1 MKLDRPVL
9 QVALDFENLSR
20 AVQAAREAVAGG
32 ADWVEAG
39 TPLIKSE
46 GLDAVR
52 QLKKAFPGHSI
63 VADMKVM
70 DTGAFEVEI
79 AAKAGADYVTVLGA
93 ADDETIA
100 EAVRGGDQYGAG
112 VIVDLLN
119 VPDPVARTRRAA
131 ELGARAA
138 CLHVGIDMQM
148 QGRTVF
154 GALEA
159 LCRESPIPI
168 AVAGGLNSETVVDAL
183 RAGAQILV
191 VGGAITKSPDI
202 QAATARI
209 HEAIATGTPAPSA
222 LFRRY
227 GPSEIRQA
235 FLKVSSPNVTDAMAR
250 QGAMHGL
257 VPHLKD
263 RLVKV
268 VGPAV
273 TVVTRDGDWAK
284 PVEAVDHAA
293 AGDVLVVDAGA
304 GPTAVW
310 GELASWSAH
319 GRGIAGVV
327 IDGAARDI
335 DAIVELGF
343 PVFSR
348 SVAPNAGEPKGHGE
362 IGIEV
367 SVGGQKVRPG
377 DWIVADASGVV
388 VVPRERA
395 QEVANRAL
403 DVLEHENRLREEIRR
418 GSTLSSVQK
427 LERWERV
434 G

>member
-1 MKLDRPVL
+1 MRLDRPVL

-20 AVQAAREAVAGG
+20 ALPAAREAVAGG

-52 QLKKAFPGHSI
+52 ELRKAFPDHPI

-79 AAKAGADYVTVLGA
+79 AAKAGAEYVTVLGV
-93 ADDETIA
+93 ADDDTIA
-100 EAVRGGDQYGAG
+100 EAVRGADQYGAG

-138 CLHVGIDMQM
+138 CIHIGIDMQM
-148 QGRTVF
+148 QGRTPF
-154 GALEA
+154 EALEA
-159 LCRESPIPI
+159 LCRTSPIPV
-168 AVAGGLNSETVVDAL
+168 AVAGGLNSETIAEAV
-183 RAGAQILV
+183 RAGALILV

-202 QAATARI
+202 KAATERI
-209 HEAIATGTPAPSA
+209 HHAMVTRTA
-222 LFRRY
+222 LPTTHFRRY
-227 GPSEIRQA
+227 GPNEIREA

-250 QGAMHGL
+250 QGALHGL

-263 RLVKV
+263 RTVKV

-284 PVEAVDHAA
+284 PVEAVDKAA
-293 AGDVLVVDAGA
+293 PGDVVVVDAGA

-310 GELASWSAH
+310 GELASWSAL
-319 GRGIAGVV
+319 GRGVAGVV

-335 DAIVELGF
+335 DAVLEMGF

-367 SVGGQKVRPG
+367 VVGGQKVRPG
-377 DWIVADASGVV
+377 DWIVGDASGVV

>member
-1 MKLDRPVL
+1 MRLDRPVL

-20 AVQAAREAVAGG
+20 ALPAAREAVDGG

-52 QLKKAFPGHSI
+52 ELKRAFPKHRI

-79 AAKAGADYVTVLGA
+79 AAKAGADLVTILGT
-93 ADDETIA
+93 ADDDTIA
-100 EAVRGGDQYGAG
+100 DGVRGGEKYGAE
-112 VIVDLLN
+112 VMVDLLN
-119 VPDPVARTRRAA
+119 VGDPVKRAKEVHA
-131 ELGARAA
+131 LGAAA
-138 CLHVGIDMQM
+138 VCMHVGIDMQM
-148 QGRTVF
+148 KGVTPFAPLKTV
-154 GALEA
+154 AEA
-159 LCRESPIPI
+159 SPLPV
-168 AVAGGLNSETVVDAL
+168 ACAGGLNSETVAL
-183 RAGAQILV
+183 AADAGAMILI

-202 QAATARI
+202 RAAAKMMRQALDTRKGVAT
-209 HEAIATGTPAPSA
+209 E

-227 GPSEIRQA
+227 GEKEMRAA
-235 FLKVSSPNVTDAMAR
+235 FLKVSTPNISDALQR
-250 QGAMHGL
+250 KGAMHGI
-257 VPHLKD
+257 VPRLKD
-263 RLVKV
+263 ASVHV
-268 VGPAV
+268 AGPAV

-284 PVEAVDHAA
+284 PVEAIDRAGP
-293 AGDVLVVDAGA
+293 GDVIVIDAG
-304 GPTAVW
+304 GSSTAIW

-319 GRGIAGVV
+319 GRQVAGVV
-327 IDGAARDI
+327 IDGAVRDI
-335 DAIVELGF
+335 DAILDLGF

-348 SVAPNAGEPKGHGE
+348 SVSPNAGEPKGHGE
-362 IGIEV
+362 IGVEV
-367 SVGGQKVRPG
+367 VVGGQVVRPG
-377 DWIVADASGVV
+377 DWIVGDLSGVV

-403 DVLEHENRLREEIRR
+403 DVLEHENRVREEIRR
-418 GSTLSSVQK
+418 GGTLGSVQD